1 MSEFMHTEETRGTDW
16 HQHTGTQTHCTTV
29 CIYLH
34 ICPGLICDFHDKLAA
49 FSIGWVHK
57 MVQNVEVHSGSQVI
71 YIGYKNI
78 LLPLCNKVIQQPRV
92 IETGID
98 VSVAWGIPA
107 LRVLS

>member
-34 ICPGLICDFHDKLAA
+34 ICPGLVCDFHDKLAA

-92 IETGID
+92 IEAGID

>member
-1 MSEFMHTEETRGTDW
+1 
-16 HQHTGTQTHCTTV
+16 
-29 CIYLH
+29 
-34 ICPGLICDFHDKLAA
+34 
-49 FSIGWVHK
+49 

-92 IETGID
+92 IETGVD